1 MKYPTTGDLGQSYK
15 VTRKAPLDGRLVQNT
30 ILDLTNPASFG
41 ASSLQEYRYK
51 GIIVAVV
58 EDKTSNNGIY
68 ILKGNNPNEL
78 SSWEKIG
85 LPELESNDGSDYYL
99 DYNNGNPQW
108 KKVVTP
114 KEISSLS
121 DLEDVDLGSMS
132 GKDGYVLKYDESSG
146 KWIASLDEKGSESGI
161 DISYEP
167 TITAQT
173 PGAYEIGTLNI
184 DGDETIIYGKDLI
197 GSGSGGECV
206 TTASIN
212 YNKLF
217 DDTASGGL
225 NLQERHDM
233 GFLERSSFSHNGQSG
248 VIPPNTS
255 YESIFRK
262 MFCGVTASVTGNL
275 NYSTTWDGTSK
286 SYNNNVSPVANPT
299 GAVLKYSIGTNS
311 SAGSNWMNYSGSSI
325 TATNVSETPKY
336 IWFKSVYTDGTDTA
350 ESSAAKGTFTISKR
364 PSTITPTTSKNTY
377 TIGETLVLGTPTIS
391 NIASN
396 VSPTASDIQNEVTY
410 NIQNNSTLNT
420 VGNINITISNISYL
434 NSTYPNYNFSSGSNT
449 ITVYPVIQY
458 KTLLDSDWCNYL
470 TSYSAYNS
478 GTYSSSLSTYQVSKN
493 SPANSYMLP
502 LISQKVPTS
511 NNFKLR
517 IKKPY
522 HLANTKYDF
531 DTPNNNWKAVAA
543 TAFTEFNLIS
553 SSGDYNE
560 YQYIGNDVA
569 TPLAITIEK

>member
-1 MKYPTTGDLGQSYK
+1 MKYINEITESIGHTYE
-15 VTRKAPLDGRLVQNT
+15 VTRSAPFDARLVQSSINDLYSSSAFVVDDLGDDYRYEGMLVT
-30 ILDLTNPASFG
+30 VVGDQDSTNDGVYILDKWSERNNS
-41 ASSLQEYRYK
+41 K
-51 GIIVAVV
+51 GWT
-58 EDKTSNNGIY
+58 K
-68 ILKGNNPNEL
+68 L
-78 SSWEKIG
+78 IG
-85 LPELESNDGSDYYL
+85 LPTRSQGDTEDDYVLEYDSTTGKFNWVNKKIPQNLGDLSDVSINNPDGDDVLTWDYTE
-99 DYNNGNPQW
+99 NKWVAKPASSGGS
-108 KKVVTP
+108 VVTFTA
-114 KEISSLS
+114 
-121 DLEDVDLGSMS
+121 SMS
-132 GKDGYVLKYDESSG
+132 AGTKIG
-146 KWIASLDEKGSESGI
+146 
-161 DISYEP
+161 
-167 TITAQT
+167 TIT
-173 PGAYEIGTLNI
+173 I
-184 DGDETIIYGKDLI
+184 DGQSTDIYAPAGGG
-197 GSGSGGECV
+197 GSAV

-350 ESSAAKGTFTISKR
+350 ESSVAKGTFTISKR

-420 VGNINITISNISYL
+420 VGNINITVSNISYL

-470 TSYSAYNS
+470 TSYSTYNS